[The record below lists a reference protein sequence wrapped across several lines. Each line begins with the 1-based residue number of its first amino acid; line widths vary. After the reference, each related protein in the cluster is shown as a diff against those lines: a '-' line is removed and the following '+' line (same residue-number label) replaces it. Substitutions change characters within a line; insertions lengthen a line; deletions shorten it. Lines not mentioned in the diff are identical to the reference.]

1 MKFSFYSGLGN
12 TYLVAPLESEFSNQE
27 IVSACRRYASDGLL
41 VGKNSENSKTDF
53 HLRVFNPDGSEAEKS
68 GNGIRIFA
76 YHLWK
81 NGLAGRENP
90 LQIHTLGGQIR
101 CEWVEEISSK
111 SAIIRAEMGEFQL
124 QPATRIELELLGA
137 GDVVGYPVDFG
148 NPHFVIPF
156 DFDRRD
162 PKSLKWMQGIGRE
175 VERCFLFKNRTNVEF
190 LKILSDSLVEAYI
203 WERGVGPTLSSGT
216 GASAVA
222 AVASEIFSRRS
233 PITVRMPGGD
243 LKVEVEGRKI
253 SIQGPIKSLDI

>member
-12 TYLVAPLESEFSNQE
+12 TYLVAPLESEFLNQE
-27 IVSACRRYASDGLL
+27 IIAACRRYASDGLL
-41 VGKNSENSKTDF
+41 VGKKSKDSPTNF
-53 HLRVFNPDGSEAEKS
+53 HLRIFNPDGSEAEKS

-81 NGLAGRENP
+81 NAIAEKENS
-90 LQIHTLGGQIR
+90 LQIQTLGGQIQ
-101 CEWVEEISSK
+101 CEWVEEISPK
-111 SAIIRAEMGEFQL
+111 SAIIRAEMGQFQL
-124 QPATRIELELLGA
+124 QPATRIELELAGA

-156 DFDRRD
+156 DFDQRD
-162 PKSLKWMQGIGRE
+162 PKSLKWMQAIGKE
-175 VERCFLFKNRTNVEF
+175 VENCFLFKNRTNVEF
-190 LKILSDSLVEAYI
+190 LKILSDTLVEAYI

-222 AVASEIFSRRS
+222 AVASEVFSRKS

-243 LKVEVEGRKI
+243 LKVEVDGRKI
-253 SIQGPIKSLDI
+253 SIQGPIKMLDI